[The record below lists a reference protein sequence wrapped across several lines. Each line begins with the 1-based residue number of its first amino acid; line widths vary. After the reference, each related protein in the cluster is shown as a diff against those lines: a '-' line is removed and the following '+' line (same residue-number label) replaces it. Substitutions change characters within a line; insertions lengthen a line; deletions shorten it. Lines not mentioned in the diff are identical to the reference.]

1 MTALPNDQLAEDTT
15 HTVRLDKWLWAA
27 RFFKTRQ
34 MAIDAINAGRVDVNN
49 ERAKPAKTIRLQ
61 DVLLL
66 RKPPFAF
73 HLVVKNI
80 AEKRGSAV
88 IARGFYAETAESI
101 AAREMLQRE
110 RRDLPP
116 PVFKG
121 RPTKQDRRA
130 LENFERKL
138 QSQRDDD

>member
-1 MTALPNDQLAEDTT
+1 MADFDKRNALESA
-15 HTVRLDKWLWAA
+15 TVRLDKWLWAA

-49 ERAKPAKTIRLQ
+49 ERAKPAKTIRLN

-73 HLVVKNI
+73 HLVVKSM
-80 AEKRGSAV
+80 ADKRGSAV
-88 IARGFYAETAESI
+88 IARSLYTETPDSI
-101 AAREMLQRE
+101 AARASLLRE
-110 RRDLPP
+110 QRDLPP

-130 LENFERKL
+130 LENFERTL
-138 QSQRDDD
+138 QSQRDDE